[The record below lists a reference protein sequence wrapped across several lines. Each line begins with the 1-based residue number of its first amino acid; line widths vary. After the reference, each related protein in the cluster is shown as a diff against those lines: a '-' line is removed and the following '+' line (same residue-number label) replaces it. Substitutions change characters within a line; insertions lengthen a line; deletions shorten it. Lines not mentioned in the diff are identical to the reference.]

1 MVRKKSTPEIGML
14 YVLSCDV
21 IFFLENNRFLKT
33 IDVG

>member
-1 MVRKKSTPEIGML
+1 MARKKSIPENRNA

-33 IDVG
+33 IDVE